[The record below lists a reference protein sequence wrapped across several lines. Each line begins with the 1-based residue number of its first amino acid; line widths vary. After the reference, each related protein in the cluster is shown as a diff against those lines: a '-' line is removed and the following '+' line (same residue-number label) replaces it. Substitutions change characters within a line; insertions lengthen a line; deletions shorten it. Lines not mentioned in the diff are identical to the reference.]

1 MLNPANRKENKC
13 IFGTKKF
20 CNAFKLIMVYDLDKG
35 RYYVQFD
42 FKSTLVVFTTVR
54 LRSSI
59 TWSGDEC
66 WMTGLT
72 INRYEYFKFSGH
84 TEQPPSTPHSRQN
97 SSGRSF
103 SLFLW
108 ESGKRILISI
118 CFCSELV
125 QWFCCSSFLSKSHW
139 EKVSR
144 FTTNIGF
151 LSDIL

>member
-1 MLNPANRKENKC
+1 M
-13 IFGTKKF
+13 
-20 CNAFKLIMVYDLDKG
+20 
-35 RYYVQFD
+35 
-42 FKSTLVVFTTVR
+42 R

-72 INRYEYFKFSGH
+72 INRYEYFNFSGH
-84 TEQPPSTPHSRQN
+84 TEQPPSTPHFRQN

-151 LSDIL
+151 LSDILQDLDKRWMDLQKCLQLAICNYKRKYLLKAILHGKHVTREKKKEICWNDLFM

>member
-1 MLNPANRKENKC
+1 MNTNLEFCYSATSDLGCFLSPSIRVYVEVNFCTKTSISEKVLNPANKKENKC

-66 WMTGLT
+66 
-72 INRYEYFKFSGH
+72 
-84 TEQPPSTPHSRQN
+84 
-97 SSGRSF
+97 
-103 SLFLW
+103 
-108 ESGKRILISI
+108 
-118 CFCSELV
+118 
-125 QWFCCSSFLSKSHW
+125 
-139 EKVSR
+139 
-144 FTTNIGF
+144 
-151 LSDIL
+151 